1 MALMAILASKFSF
14 TIETCFKSVK
24 IPVKLKICHY
34 PYLQM
39 LELVKTKLSQRF
51 LEKLNPVDWLK
62 FIVLK
67 FFIFSYLSSC
77 NEGLSDFENIKLP
90 GILLAYFIRWC
101 NIFLPMK
108 WVASSKRCIKYLEN
122 LLLNEIAF
130 NWYLLLIQNLKGFFK
145 LFKRLWEPL

>member
-24 IPVKLKICHY
+24 IPVKLKICHN

-77 NEGLSDFENIKLP
+77 NEGLSDFENEKLP
-90 GILLAYFIRWC
+90 GILLAYFIR
-101 NIFLPMK
+101 
-108 WVASSKRCIKYLEN
+108 
-122 LLLNEIAF
+122 
-130 NWYLLLIQNLKGFFK
+130 
-145 LFKRLWEPL
+145 